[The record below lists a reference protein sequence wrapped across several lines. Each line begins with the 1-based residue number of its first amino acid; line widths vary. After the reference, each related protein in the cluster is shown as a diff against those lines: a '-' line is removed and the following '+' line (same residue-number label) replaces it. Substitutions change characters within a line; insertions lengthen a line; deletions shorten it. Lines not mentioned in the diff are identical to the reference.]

1 MRYFFLWCLLA
12 GCSLQTNRQTEE
24 GQPIVRQ
31 LSESKQKQRIASL
44 QKKLQSAEE
53 AELQAELWVKQLKK
67 EIQTAKLALIRKQV
81 DAYERQLQN
90 SETGSLKE
98 DLFMKNRETLFMKE
112 REELY
117 VLIQSDADPNAI
129 ALLDR
134 ILRLITELSDDRE
147 KQVGRIGVF

>member
-12 GCSLQTNRQTEE
+12 GCSLQNRQAEE
-24 GQPIVRQ
+24 AQPIVRQ
-31 LSESKQKQRIASL
+31 LSEVKQKQRLVFL
-44 QKKLQSAEE
+44 QKKLQSAEQ

-67 EIQTAKLALIRKQV
+67 EIQIAKLALIRKQV
-81 DAYERQLQN
+81 DDYERQLEN
-90 SETGSLKE
+90 RETGSLKE
-98 DLFMKNRETLFMKE
+98 DLFMKNKETLFMKE

-117 VLIQSDADPNAI
+117 ALIQSDADPNAV